1 LGLVLRAEGLDKS
14 FGPAAA
20 PIRVL
25 EQAGI
30 EVRPGELVAVAGSS
44 GSGKST
50 LLHVLGGLLHP
61 DRGGVEVA
69 GEDVYSLS
77 EARRAALRNAHIG
90 FVFQF
95 HHLLPEF
102 TALENVMMPALIA
115 GQRAGKAR
123 ERAFALLTDMGL
135 ASRATH
141 RPGELSGGEQ
151 QRVAVARALVNEPR
165 VVLAD
170 EPSGNLDARA
180 AQGLHDLLEDLA
192 QKHGVALVVATH
204 SPSLARRASRSLVLQ
219 DGTLRDLETV
229 EGWA

>member
-1 LGLVLRAEGLDKS
+1 VKPVVRAEGLTKA
-14 FGPAAA
+14 FGSAAGS
-20 PIRVL
+20 IHVL
-25 EQAGI
+25 EQA
-30 EVRPGELVAVAGSS
+30 ELAVEPGEMVAVAGSS

-61 DRGGVEVA
+61 DGGHVEVA
-69 GEDVYSLS
+69 GKDVYALS
-77 EARRAALRNAHIG
+77 ERRRAALRSAKIG

-102 TALENVMMPALIA
+102 TALENVLLPALIA
-115 GQRAGKAR
+115 GTSPREAR
-123 ERAFALLTDMGL
+123 HSAEALLEALGL
-135 ASRATH
+135 ADRASH

-151 QRVAVARALVNEPR
+151 QRVAVARALVNSPQ

-170 EPSGNLDARA
+170 EPSGNLDGRS
-180 AQGLHDLLEDLA
+180 AQVLHSLLEGLA
-192 QKHGVALVVATH
+192 AERGVALVVATH

-219 DGTLRDLETV
+219 EGTLRPLQNV